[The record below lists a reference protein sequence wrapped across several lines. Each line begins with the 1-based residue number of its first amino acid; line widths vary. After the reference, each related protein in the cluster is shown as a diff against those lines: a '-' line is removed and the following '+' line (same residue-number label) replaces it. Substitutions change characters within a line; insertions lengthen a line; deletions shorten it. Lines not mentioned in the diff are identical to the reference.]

1 MRSVC
6 WFVFSLSVCVVAL
19 SGVALAQRSDA
30 WFGADTGD
38 VTKAESDQLGWDSPH
53 GAKVVNTPA
62 PGSPAE
68 KAGLRNGD
76 IILSLDRTVIDSSAD
91 LDAFLAGKQS
101 GTELSLQ
108 VLAGGR
114 VRWVVATLVARAGA
128 QVVAG
133 NDAVPY
139 LMLDTGG
146 HMAVVKGIA
155 FTPDGTQ
162 LVTASED
169 KQVRVWDW
177 KSGKTLRIIRGNVGP
192 ATEGQIYGMALSPN
206 GRWLATGGWMKS
218 PGDPGHMTRLYDFS
232 TGQLVKL
239 FKGHAN
245 IVNTVAFS
253 PDSRKLISGGSD
265 NAAIIWDI
273 DTLQLQHRLA
283 GHIDIIHAVAFTPDG
298 QRAVTGS
305 NDTTLRLWNVSDG
318 GMVAEMK
325 GHKGKIWNALGIR
338 PSDGMI
344 ASGDHEGEIRLWDG
358 RTGAFIKTLA
368 NHKNSVGSVTFT
380 KDGRNLVAGTGY
392 QAIGGN
398 RSVRVWEVAT
408 GKEVVTYD
416 QNRDLVLAS
425 SISPDGQIV
434 ATGGGDKYQIQL
446 WDPRN
451 GDTKRTLVGTGL
463 IGWSVGFSPDGR
475 RIAWG
480 GTLNQK
486 HTNEL
491 GPLEYQLELP
501 DSKQGLVGPERI
513 SEETGKTFLRARASQ
528 DGYSLENRRGGP
540 FNFYALLDVK
550 KDGQTVA
557 TIERGSGDGYDHRS
571 YTFSPDGK
579 SIISGGSN
587 GFLHEFDLQGKRIG
601 NFIGH
606 EGAVW
611 AVAISPDGR
620 YLVSGGGDQMI
631 RLWNLHTRELIV
643 TLFCGMDGEWVM
655 WTPQGYYTGSPG
667 ADKIVGWQINK
678 GPENAADYVG
688 ADQLRDHLNR
698 PDIIDRA
705 IILASAA
712 QAVREAPG
720 TSFKLADLL
729 NKPLPRFR
737 IVSPAPDSTQ
747 RGGRAQIK
755 IAIEAVPDPVKSI
768 RVQVNGRQVWELTQ
782 WIGSGG
788 SGAGEQDL
796 DAPLSKGRNDIRI
809 TLTNTVGDK
818 TETLVLNHEGD
829 GDLDKRG
836 TLYILAIGVDK
847 YPGLGDTCGNSSH
860 TCDLHFAVAD
870 ALAWADAAERRL
882 GPGHGKVVKQALV
895 NGVGDKDAPTASNI
909 TDAIDGLR
917 RSAGEND
924 TVLLF
929 ISGHGL
935 NDGPDYRF
943 LPTNVERLSNGALR
957 GSTVVPWETLQ
968 SAMQAT
974 KGRRVLFIDTCHS
987 GNAYSAKLGNSAYH
1001 ANIITYASARFDQ
1014 EALEDAKLGHGLFTY
1029 AVAEALDGKGDLAAK
1044 RGITTKGLAEFVIK
1058 RVDELG
1064 KGVIGKKQQPQY
1076 FRGRDAE
1083 DYVLAGW

>member
-1 MRSVC
+1 MSSCLRIVIVT
-6 WFVFSLSVCVVAL
+6 FVLLFSGAAWAQSQNGWL
-19 SGVALAQRSDA
+19 GVETR
-30 WFGADTGD
+30 D

-76 IILSLDRTVIDSSAD
+76 IILSIDRMVIDGSTD
-91 LDAFLAGKQS
+91 VDAYLAGKQP
-101 GTELSLQ
+101 GTELSLR
-108 VLAGGR
+108 VLASGR
-114 VRWVVATLVARAGA
+114 ERRVVATLVARAGA

-239 FKGHAN
+239 FKGHTN

-253 PDSRKLISGGSD
+253 PDSRKLISGASD

-273 DTLQLQHRLA
+273 DTLQLQHRLV
-283 GHIDIIHAVAFTPDG
+283 GHTDIIHAVAFTPDG

-305 NDTTLRLWNVSDG
+305 NDTTLRLWNVRDG

-344 ASGDHEGEIRLWDG
+344 ASADHEGEIRLWDG

-392 QAIGGN
+392 QAMGGN
-398 RSVRVWEVAT
+398 FSVRVWEVAT
-408 GKEVVTYD
+408 GKEITTYNEHRDVVVAEAVT
-416 QNRDLVLAS
+416 
-425 SISPDGQIV
+425 PDGQIV

-451 GDTKRTLVGTGL
+451 GDTKRTLVGTGS

-480 GTLNQK
+480 GTFNQ
-486 HTNEL
+486 TNTNDR
-491 GPLEYQLELP
+491 GPLEYQLQLP
-501 DSKQGLVGPERI
+501 NSKQGLGRPERI
-513 SEETGKTFLRARASQ
+513 SAETGKTFLRARASQ

-550 KDGQTVA
+550 KDKQTVA

-587 GFLHEFDLQGKRIG
+587 GFFHVFDLQGKRIG

-606 EGAVW
+606 EGVVW
-611 AVAISPDGR
+611 AVATSPDGR
-620 YLVSGGGDQMI
+620 YLVSGGGDQTV
-631 RLWNLHTRELIV
+631 RLWNLQTRELIV
-643 TLFCGMDGEWVM
+643 NLYTGIDGEWVM
-655 WTPQGYYTGSPG
+655 WTPQGYYMGSPG
-667 ADKIVGWQINK
+667 SDKIVGWQINK
-678 GPENAADYVG
+678 GADNAADYVG
-688 ADQLRDHLNR
+688 ADQLRTHLNR
-698 PDIIDRA
+698 PDIVEKA
-705 IILASAA
+705 IILASAER
-712 QAVREAPG
+712 AVRESFG
-720 TSFKLADLL
+720 TTFKLADLL
-729 NKPLPRFR
+729 ARPVPKFR
-737 IVSPAPDSTQ
+737 IVSPAAGSSLRT
-747 RGGRAQIK
+747 GRAEVK
-755 IAIEAVPDPVKSI
+755 IDVEAVRDPIKVI
-768 RVQVNGRQVWELTQ
+768 RVQVNGRQVDEITPEM
-782 WIGSGG
+782 GTGG
-788 SGAGEQDL
+788 FSAGLRTL
-796 DAPLSKGRNDIRI
+796 DIPLGKGRNDIRI
-809 TLTNTVGDK
+809 TLSNDIGDK
-818 TETLVLNHEGD
+818 AETTTLTQEGEGVLDE
-829 GDLDKRG
+829 RG
-836 TLYILAIGVDK
+836 TLYILAIGVDQ
-847 YPGLGDTCGNSSH
+847 YPRLGQTCGATGNG
-860 TCDLHFAVAD
+860 TCDLRYSGAD
-870 ALAWADAAERRL
+870 ARKWVEAAERRL
-882 GPGHGKVVKQALV
+882 GPAHSKVVKRMLI
-895 NGVGDKDAPTASNI
+895 NGANWTELPTANNI
-909 TDAIDGLR
+909 LDAIDLLKQ
-917 RSAGEND
+917 AKETD
-924 TVLLF
+924 TVMLF
-929 ISGHGL
+929 IAGHGF
-935 NDGPDYRF
+935 NDGPSYRF
-943 LPTNVERLSNGALR
+943 LATDAERVGEGFRGA
-957 GSTVVPWETLQ
+957 TVVPWQVIQEAVE
-968 SAMQAT
+968 SA

-987 GNAYSAKLGNSAYH
+987 GNAYNQKLGNAAYH
-1001 ANIITYASARFDQ
+1001 ANIIAYTAARFDQ
-1014 EALEDAKLGHGLFTY
+1014 EAMEDSNLGHGLFTY
-1029 AVAEALDGKGDLAAK
+1029 AVVEGLEGKGTAK
-1044 RGITTKGLAEFVIK
+1044 RELSTKELAEYVVK
-1058 RVDELG
+1058 RVDELAKTLRG
-1064 KGVIGKKQQPQY
+1064 EQEPQY
-1076 FRGRDAE
+1076 FKGRDAE
-1083 DYVLAGW
+1083 DYVLARW